1 MSTDRAEQ
9 YGATDAAILAGYRKR
24 IAELEAALKYV
35 RSLAHMEQSNP
46 TEMHMTCLSIIEKT
60 ADEALGN

>member
-1 MSTDRAEQ
+1 MPVDDKEALAIERDIRASMVE
-9 YGATDAAILAGYRKR
+9 R
-24 IAELEAALKYV
+24 ITKLEVALKYV

-60 ADEALGN
+60 ADKALGN